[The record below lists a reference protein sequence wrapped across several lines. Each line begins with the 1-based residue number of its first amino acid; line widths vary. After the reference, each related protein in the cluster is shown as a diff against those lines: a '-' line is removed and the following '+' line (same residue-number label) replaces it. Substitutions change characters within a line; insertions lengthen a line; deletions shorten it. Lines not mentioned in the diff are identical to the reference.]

1 MQTEQQLFAGID
13 ISKEWFDVALCV
25 VADHQRGPMHSER
38 FSNNAAGIKAF
49 EKWLQKQGMTDSAE
63 LLLVMENTG
72 IYHRPLWGWCAAKK
86 VAVHIG
92 NAAHIKWSL
101 GITRGKDDKTD
112 AARLCNYAIKE
123 GSQLKGSAALNPVI
137 LRLKDLWT
145 SRVRLLRQRNANRV
159 YLKELE
165 RINDAQTQ
173 KTLEKAYKGAI
184 EGLSKSIAA
193 IERQIKTLIKENT
206 DIKGNY
212 DLLCSIP
219 GIGPLTALYLI
230 CCTANFISKPSGK
243 QLCCYGGVAPFERSS
258 GKSVRGRASVHKMAN
273 KDLKRLL
280 HMGALSSLKSN
291 QEIKDYWE
299 RKRKE
304 GKHELSILNAI
315 KAKLLLR
322 VASVIKNQK
331 KYTCKNTPEQQPQ
344 TAEAA

>member
-1 MQTEQQLFAGID
+1 MQTEKQLFAGID
-13 ISKEWFDVALCV
+13 ISKEWFDVALCAV
-25 VADHQRGPMHSER
+25 IDHQRGAIHAER
-38 FSNNAAGIKAF
+38 FSNDATGIKSF
-49 EKWLQKQGMTDSAE
+49 EKWLSKQGMTEGKE

-72 IYHRPLWGWCAAKK
+72 IYHRLLWAWCAAKK

-112 AARLCNYAIKE
+112 AVRLCNYAIKE
-123 GSQLKGSAALNPVI
+123 GSELKESAALNPVI
-137 LRLKDLWT
+137 IRLKDLWT

-165 RINDAQTQ
+165 RTNDKKTQ
-173 KTLEKAYKGAI
+173 QTLEKAYKGAI
-184 EGLSKSIAA
+184 EGLTKSIME
-193 IERQIKTLIKENT
+193 IEAQIKTIVKENA

-230 CCTANFISKPSGK
+230 CCTANFISKPTGK

-258 GKSVRGRASVHKMAN
+258 GKSVRGKAGVHKMAN
-273 KDLKRLL
+273 KELKCLL
-280 HMGALSSLKSN
+280 HMGALSSIKSN
-291 QEIKDYWE
+291 EEIKGYWE

-331 KYTCKNTPEQQPQ
+331 AYTQKNTQKQQPQ